1 MRTHE
6 IPREKWCKKFT
17 ERGDHFVVGDRE
29 EQTLSG
35 VIQREFDKL
44 RENMQNETRPI
55 LLLYFTPLNEFLLV
69 LRGVLCGSIYEL
81 FSRLSS

>member
-1 MRTHE
+1 MSTHE

-35 VIQREFDKL
+35 GIQREFDKP
-44 RENMQNETRPI
+44 RKNMENEIRPI
-55 LLLYFTPLNEFLLV
+55 ILLYLALLNRFLLI